1 MTSKCNLL
9 CKYCYGK
16 TTEDFLTEEE
26 KENYDLDLP
35 ADMNFKIEELKKFA
49 SYDKDFELTFYGG
62 EPLMKIEDI
71 KEIMNKIPA
80 KTFMLQ
86 TNGQFLHKLP
96 SEYMNRIHTIL
107 VSLDGTEEHTNER
120 RGNKVY
126 EKIIQNLNLIRQ
138 NGFKREIIARMTVDE
153 TSDVYENVVSLLEN
167 TEFKFSSVHWQLDAQ
182 FWRADYYERD
192 FNGWAITAYN
202 PKVKKLI
209 DWWINE
215 MKTKGVVHKIYP
227 FFGVLESLW
236 EKEKYLKE
244 VQNKTN
250 SVSNSNSSSA
260 RICQNKAGKVENL
273 QGFQSALKCGS
284 GFSLL
289 GIQTN
294 GKVAAC
300 PITAGYKP
308 FYMGDIRTS
317 TLKTIEA
324 NKIYPDN
331 TCSTCE
337 ILDICGG
344 RCLYANKTKLWGQKG
359 FDETC
364 DTIFFL
370 VNSLNSKIPEI
381 NKLIEN
387 KKIKKEDF
395 NYLKYNGCEIIP

>member
-1 MTSKCNLL
+1 MHYYLAMTSKCNLL

-16 TTEDFLTEEE
+16 TTEDFLTNEE

-49 SYDKDFELTFYGG
+49 TYDKDFELTFYGG
-62 EPLMKIEDI
+62 EPLMKVEEI
-71 KEIMNKIPA
+71 KEIMDTIPA

-86 TNGQFLHKLP
+86 TNGQFLHKLT
-96 SEYMNRIHTIL
+96 SEYMNKIHTIL
-107 VSLDGTEEHTNER
+107 VSLDGTRDHTNER

-126 EKIIQNLNLIRQ
+126 EKIIKNLNLIRQ
-138 NGFKREIIARMTVDE
+138 NGFKGEIIARMTVDE

-167 TEFKFSSVHWQLDAQ
+167 KEFKFSSVHWQLDAQ
-182 FWRADYYERD
+182 FWRSDYFERD
-192 FNGWAITAYN
+192 FNGWTITTYN

-209 DWWINE
+209 DWWISE

-227 FFGVLESLW
+227 FLGILESLKDTEMLD
-236 EKEKYLKE
+236 EKSEMGE
-244 VQNKTN
+244 NN
-250 SVSNSNSSSA
+250 SKLQFPNSHP
-260 RICQNKAGKVENL
+260 IM
-273 QGFQSALKCGS
+273 KCGS

-294 GKVAAC
+294 GKIAAC

-317 TLKTIEA
+317 TLKDVET

-337 ILDICGG
+337 ILNICGG

-364 DTIFFL
+364 DTVFFL
-370 VNSLNSKIPEI
+370 VNSLKSKLPEI
-381 NKLIEN
+381 QKLIEN
-387 KKIKKEDF
+387 KKINKEDF
-395 NYLKYNGCEIIP
+395 KYLKYNGCEIIP

>member
-1 MTSKCNLL
+1 MHYYLAMTSKCNLL

-62 EPLMKIEDI
+62 EPLMKIEQI
-71 KEIMNKIPA
+71 KEIMDTIPA

-86 TNGQFLHKLP
+86 TNGQFLHMLP

-107 VSLDGTEEHTNER
+107 VSIDGTQIHTNER

-138 NGFKREIIARMTVDE
+138 NGFKGEIIARMTVDE
-153 TSDVYENVVSLLEN
+153 TSDIYENVISLLEN
-167 TEFKFSSVHWQLDAQ
+167 KEFKFSSVHWQLDAQ
-182 FWRADYYERD
+182 FWKSDYFERD
-192 FNGWAITAYN
+192 FNEWAITAYN

-209 DWWINE
+209 DWWLNE

-227 FFGVLESLW
+227 FLGILESIKT
-236 EKEKYLKE
+236 KEK
-244 VQNKTN
+244 
-250 SVSNSNSSSA
+250 SPM
-260 RICQNKAGKVENL
+260 
-273 QGFQSALKCGS
+273 KCGS

-317 TLKTIEA
+317 TLKDIEA

-370 VNSLNSKIPEI
+370 VNSLNSKIIEI

-387 KKIKKEDF
+387 KKIKEEDF

>member
-1 MTSKCNLL
+1 MHYYLAMTSKCNLL

-16 TTEDFLTEEE
+16 TTEDFLTDEE

-35 ADMNFKIEELKKFA
+35 ADMNFKIDELKTFA
-49 SYDKDFELTFYGG
+49 SYDKNFELTFYGG
-62 EPLMKIEDI
+62 EPLMKIEEI
-71 KEIMNKIPA
+71 KKIMDTIPA

-96 SEYMNRIHTIL
+96 KEYLNRIHTIL
-107 VSLDGTEEHTNER
+107 VSLDGTLEHTNER

-126 EKIIQNLNLIRQ
+126 EKIIKNLNLIRE
-138 NGFKREIIARMTVDE
+138 NGFKGEIIARMTVDE
-153 TSDVYENVVSLLEN
+153 TSDVYENVTSLLEN
-167 TEFKFSSVHWQLDAQ
+167 KEFKFSSVHWQLDAQ
-182 FWRADYYERD
+182 FWRADYFERD
-192 FNGWAITAYN
+192 FNGWAITKYN

-209 DWWINE
+209 DWWIKE
-215 MKTKGVVHKIYP
+215 MREKGIVHKIYP
-227 FFGVLESLW
+227 FLGVLESIW
-236 EKEKYLKE
+236 
-244 VQNKTN
+244 
-250 SVSNSNSSSA
+250 A
-260 RICQNKAGKVENL
+260 RELESLRAREQRPVM
-273 QGFQSALKCGS
+273 KCGS

-317 TLKTIEA
+317 TLKDVEA
-324 NKIYPDN
+324 SKIYPDN

-370 VNSLNSKIPEI
+370 VNTLKSKLPEI
-381 NKLIEN
+381 DKLIEN

-395 NYLKYNGCEIIP
+395 EYLKYNGCEIIP